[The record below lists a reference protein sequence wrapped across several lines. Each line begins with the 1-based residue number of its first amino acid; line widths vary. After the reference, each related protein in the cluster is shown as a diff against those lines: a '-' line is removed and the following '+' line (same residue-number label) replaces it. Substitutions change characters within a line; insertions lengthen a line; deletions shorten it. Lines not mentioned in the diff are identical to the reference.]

1 MKMEFVR
8 REYAGALPRP
18 DWWLVRP
25 DEIIAQCE
33 NVKKGKSEIVAHT
46 PGGFPVYAVTYGE
59 ERPAA
64 REINWPS
71 ATGSPRPELYAQSG
85 KQCLM
90 IVAGIH
96 GEEAEGV
103 ITVLDLMHIMETGND
118 LRGFPQPELAALA
131 ENFRL
136 VLMPCVN
143 MDGRAISPDCYLGTT
158 NDEFRRVVST
168 LLKDG
173 TRLHWPALK
182 EYFPMP
188 MDQVAELGTYYN
200 SEGYNIMHD
209 AAPGNL
215 RTEEAK
221 GILRTAHRERIDFFL
236 NMHSDGT
243 EHFSLSDSLHYS
255 VNKATYIAV
264 SKEWMKLRG
273 HDPEVILGGFSM
285 QTDINCAVELATGAP
300 AVTYEHGLKAEGA
313 THASLLDEG
322 LSVVEALFRYG
333 KDHVLADRR
342 KIAGKEK

>member
-1 MKMEFVR
+1 MEFVR

-333 KDHVLADRR
+333 KDHILADRR
-342 KIAGKEK
+342 KIVGKEK

>member
-1 MKMEFVR
+1 MEFVR

-71 ATGSPRPELYAQSG
+71 ATGSPRPELYAQAG

-103 ITVLDLMHIMETGND
+103 ITVLDLMHIMETGKD

-322 LSVVEALFRYG
+322 LSVLEALFRYG

>member
-1 MKMEFVR
+1 MEFVR

-255 VNKATYIAV
+255 VNKATYTAV

-342 KIAGKEK
+342 KIVGKEK

>member
-1 MKMEFVR
+1 MEFVR

>member
-1 MKMEFVR
+1 MKFVR

-25 DEIIAQCE
+25 DEIIALCE

>member
-1 MKMEFVR
+1 
-8 REYAGALPRP
+8 
-18 DWWLVRP
+18 
-25 DEIIAQCE
+25 
-33 NVKKGKSEIVAHT
+33 
-46 PGGFPVYAVTYGE
+46 
-59 ERPAA
+59 
-64 REINWPS
+64 
-71 ATGSPRPELYAQSG
+71 
-85 KQCLM
+85 M

-322 LSVVEALFRYG
+322 LSVLEALFRYG

-342 KIAGKEK
+342 KIVGKEK

>member
-1 MKMEFVR
+1 MEFVR

-342 KIAGKEK
+342 KIVGKEK

>member
-1 MKMEFVR
+1 MEFVR

-188 MDQVAELGTYYN
+188 LDQVAELGTYYN

-322 LSVVEALFRYG
+322 LSVLEALFRYG

>member
-1 MKMEFVR
+1 MEFVR

-33 NVKKGKSEIVAHT
+33 KVKKGKSEIVAHT

-59 ERPAA
+59 ERPDA

-342 KIAGKEK
+342 KIVGKEK

>member
-1 MKMEFVR
+1 MEFIR

-33 NVKKGKSEIVAHT
+33 NVKKGKSEIVVHT

-342 KIAGKEK
+342 KIVGKEK

>member
-1 MKMEFVR
+1 MEFVR

-64 REINWPS
+64 RVINWPS

-96 GEEAEGV
+96 GEETEGV

-322 LSVVEALFRYG
+322 LSVLEALFRYG

-342 KIAGKEK
+342 KIVGKEK